1 MRRKNVERILI
12 LWGLVLTLLLIPGLT
27 AERLTAGAATIE
39 IDTIDPVLIMEKT
52 SMEQAVA
59 GGEFTLGLSI
69 RNISSNPGLD
79 LSLSC
84 KIKGEETLEPFALK
98 PNQTTT
104 IDKIEAKETRT
115 VQLAFTVDASA
126 QNKDY
131 EIMISLDGK
140 NAEFKETVHVS
151 TSVNVPVTYDLT
163 KPVLLVQSA
172 SVSPDNPDLIEGFE
186 AHLKIQNLSKT
197 TDARNIVLLLDGN
210 DNFEVMDISNRK
222 NILKLDKGEDKVVT
236 YKLRAKDTRSGNAVK
251 LKISFDYLGSEAES
265 VEESINLPLP
275 REDVG
280 VGATPW
286 VIVNKYTLSAE
297 RVLAGNTVTLK
308 LFIEN
313 TNMRPVK
320 NVKISLGVIKI
331 EETTGGTSSTTTGG
345 TVFSPVNSSN
355 SFYLDYIPG
364 KTVIEKDID
373 LYVDPNAAAKTYIVP
388 VEIKYED
395 RSGKTLECEELVNI
409 PVTQEC
415 KLNVLSVQVP
425 PVGFVGQPVQ
435 VMAEFVNI
443 GKVALGNFM
452 VTLEGD
458 FQKENGTY
466 YIGNLDIGYNDFFQG
481 AVIPLNEGKLE
492 GNLVFSYIDNN
503 NKDVR
508 VEKPFTIEVQ
518 NAPAP
523 PAGPE
528 GEIMRPGAPG
538 MITPGKQAP
547 KGGFLTSLKNNWF
560 NGLLGLVILLEG
572 VYIWR
577 LRKKRDSE
585 EFFNE

>member
-1 MRRKNVERILI
+1 MRKKSDVKKFIWGVIL
-12 LWGLVLTLLLIPGLT
+12 LT
-27 AERLTAGAATIE
+27 AFWGFGLMSLDNSAQAATIE
-39 IDTIDPVLIMEKT
+39 IDTLDPVLIMEKT
-52 SMEQAVA
+52 SAEQAVA
-59 GGEFTLGLSI
+59 GGEFTIGLSI

-79 LSLSC
+79 LKLSC
-84 KIKGEETLEPFALK
+84 KIKDEDSLEPFVLK
-98 PNQTTT
+98 PNQVTT
-104 IDKIEAKETRT
+104 IDKIEGKESRT
-115 VQLAFTVDASA
+115 VQLAFTVDESA

-131 EIMISLDGK
+131 EMIINLDGK
-140 NAEFKETVHVS
+140 NAAFKETVHTS
-151 TSVNVPVTYDLT
+151 TTIVVPVTYDVT

-172 SVSPDNPDLIEGFE
+172 SVSPANPDLIEGFDV
-186 AHLKIQNLSKT
+186 HLNIKNLSKT
-197 TDARNIVLLLDGN
+197 TDARNIVVLLEGN

-222 NILKLDKGEDKVVT
+222 NIIKLGKGEDTVIT
-236 YKLRAKDTRSGNAVK
+236 YRLRAKDTRSGNAVDI
-251 LKISFDYLGSEAES
+251 KISYDYLGSQTET
-265 VEESINLPLP
+265 VEESVNLPLP

-308 LFIEN
+308 LYIEN

-331 EETTGGTSSTTTGG
+331 EETSGSSSSTTTGG

-355 SFYLDYIPG
+355 SFYIDNIPG
-364 KTVIEKDID
+364 KTIIAKDVD
-373 LYVDPNAAAKTYIVP
+373 LYVDPNAVAKTYIVP

-395 RSGKTLECEELVNI
+395 RAGKTLACEEMVNI

-425 PVGFVGQPVQ
+425 PIGAAGQPVQ

-466 YIGNLDIGYNDFFQG
+466 YVGNLDIGFNDFFQG
-481 AVIPLNEGKLE
+481 AVIPTQEGTLEGKI
-492 GNLVFSYIDNN
+492 VFSYIDNN

-508 VEKPFTIEVQ
+508 VEEPFTIEVQ
-518 NAPAP
+518 NAPTG
-523 PAGPE
+523 PAGPD
-528 GEIMRPGAPG
+528 GEMMKPGEMGRP
-538 MITPGKQAP
+538 MPGKQVSG
-547 KGGFLTSLKNNWF
+547 GGFFASVKKNWLS
-560 NGLLGLVILLEG
+560 GLLGLMILVEG
-572 VYIWR
+572 VYIIR
-577 LRKKRDSE
+577 LRKKRNSE

>member
-1 MRRKNVERILI
+1 MWGVVILTAF
-12 LWGLVLTLLLIPGLT
+12 LCFGLT
-27 AERLTAGAATIE
+27 PVNHTARAATIE
-39 IDTIDPVLIMEKT
+39 IDTLDPVLIMEKV

-59 GGEFTLGLSI
+59 GGEFTIGLSI
-69 RNISSNPGLD
+69 RNISSNPGFD
-79 LSLSC
+79 LNLTC
-84 KIKGEETLEPFALK
+84 RIKGEESLEPFALK
-98 PNQTTT
+98 PNQKTV
-104 IDKIEAKETRT
+104 IDQIEGNETRT
-115 VQLAFTVDASA
+115 VQLTFTVDESA

-131 EIMISLDGK
+131 EMIINLSGK
-140 NAEFKETVHVS
+140 NAEFKDTVH
-151 TSVNVPVTYDLT
+151 TTASVIVPVTYDVT
-163 KPVLLVQSA
+163 KPVLIIRSA
-172 SVSPDNPDLIEGFE
+172 SVSPANPELIEGFE
-186 AHLKIQNLSKT
+186 AHLSIQNLSKT
-197 TDARNIVLLLDGN
+197 TDAHNIVVLLEEN
-210 DNFEVMDISNRK
+210 DNFEVLDISNRK
-222 NILKLDKGEDKVVT
+222 NIIKLAKGEDTVVT

-251 LKISFDYLGSEAES
+251 LKIGYDYLGSKTES

-331 EETTGGTSSTTTGG
+331 EESSGPSSSTTTGG
-345 TVFSPVNSSN
+345 TVFSPINSSN
-355 SFYLDYIPG
+355 SFYLDNIPG

-373 LYVDPNAAAKTYIVP
+373 LYVDPNAVAKTYIVP

-395 RSGKTLECEELVNI
+395 RNGKTLECEEMVNI

-425 PVGFVGQPVQ
+425 PVGAVGQPVQ
-435 VMAEFVNI
+435 VTAEFVNI

-466 YIGNLDIGYNDFFQG
+466 YVGNLDIGFNDFFQG
-481 AVIPLNEGKLE
+481 AVIPSQEGTLEGK
-492 GNLVFSYIDNN
+492 LVFSYIDNN

-508 VEKPFTIEVQ
+508 VEKPFTVEVQ
-518 NAPAP
+518 NAPAG
-523 PAGPE
+523 PAGPAGGMMKP
-528 GEIMRPGAPG
+528 GEPGRPV
-538 MITPGKQAP
+538 PGKQASG
-547 KGGFLTSLKNNWF
+547 GGFFATLKNNWL
-560 NGLLGLVILLEG
+560 NGLLGILILVEG

-577 LRKKRDSE
+577 LRRKRNSE